1 MTAINAAEYNKLYKK
16 AGIGGKPYMRRP
28 FRWDKKYLYWGI
40 TAFCVV
46 AAAILF
52 YMALNYIGAVGSA
65 ISALVKILS
74 PFIWGLVIS
83 YLLGPLVRTLEN
95 KLFRPLASKLYKK
108 NKRSDGHGF
117 ARGMSILF
125 SEIIMLAVIA
135 ALIYLIIPQL
145 YSSIET
151 IVVNSPTYID
161 NGTQWLTKLLEDYP
175 EIEQYAVQA
184 LGDVNEFLAN
194 WLKNSVLPGLGNLIT
209 NVGTGVYYVVM
220 AVYNLVI
227 GIIVSV
233 YMLGSKETFK
243 ANAKRV
249 MYSLFSVETVKK
261 IFDGLDFTDKTFMGF
276 INGKLLDSAIIG
288 LICYIGCILLRM
300 PYALL
305 ISVIV
310 GVTNVIPFFGPFIGA
325 VPSALLVLL
334 VDPFKCL
341 IFVIFI
347 IVLQQV
353 DGNIIGPKVL
363 GSSIG
368 INGFWVMFS
377 IILGAG
383 LFGFWGML
391 LGVPVFVVIYTLINN
406 LIDRK
411 LKRSDLPYETED
423 YMDVDYIDPATLQPI
438 RHEKEE
444 PGEKA

>member
-1 MTAINAAEYNKLYKK
+1 
-16 AGIGGKPYMRRP
+16 MRRP

-161 NGTQWLTKLLEDYP
+161 NGTQWLTRLLEDYP

-411 LKRSDLPYETED
+411 LKRSDLPYETDD

>member
-1 MTAINAAEYNKLYKK
+1 
-16 AGIGGKPYMRRP
+16 MRRL

-95 KLFRPLASKLYKK
+95 KVFRPLASKLYKK

-161 NGTQWLTKLLEDYP
+161 NGTQWLTRLLEDYP
-175 EIEQYAVQA
+175 EIEEYAVQT

-194 WLKNSVLPGLGNLIT
+194 WLKNTVLPGLGNLIT
-209 NVGTGVYYVVM
+209 NVGAGVYYVVM
-220 AVYNLVI
+220 AVYNLII

-249 MYSLFSVETVKK
+249 MYTLFSVETVKK

-276 INGKLLDSAIIG
+276 INGKLVDSAIIG
-288 LICYIGCILLRM
+288 LICYIGCVLLRM

-391 LGVPVFVVIYTLINN
+391 LGVPVFVVIYTAINEQ
-406 LIDRK
+406 IDKK
-411 LKRSDLPYETED
+411 LKKSDLPWETAD
-423 YMDVDYIDPATLQPI
+423 YIGVDYIDPVTYERVMKHAESDESADGAETAAPAG
-438 RHEKEE
+438 EE
-444 PGEKA
+444 EHKKS